1 MTKNW
6 LLSVSFLSS
15 FFAPSIL
22 AEDAFVLVFLDD
34 SPLQNIS
41 VVLDGDDVGKTDAN
55 GIIKV
60 SALPGAHTLDLLGNN
75 LEFPIEFALPA
86 NQEGEISIVFYE
98 EAGMSPLVST
108 RFFDHEDKTLGFV
121 TGVVTSASG
130 VPIDGALVEVPVAKV
145 SAITDLEGVYSLALP
160 RGLHDVSVS
169 SDGFRDSGVDGVRVF
184 ADFGVNARFKLL
196 KALPKGVIN
205 APTPNLEEV
214 VILGVFNPTEGA
226 ENIQRYASS
235 IVSAMDAD
243 QISRFGDSDVALAI
257 GRIVGLSVTEGK
269 YANVRGLDGRYIA
282 TNFNGILMP
291 STDPMRRDIQLDLFP
306 ANIVESIAV
315 QKSFSADQL
324 ATTTGG
330 SISVKTKG
338 LPQERVGG
346 ASVSTGFNTNVT
358 FNDVQGYRDSITEWL
373 SFDGGLRDIHSGV
386 LEATDGGVSLTI
398 CDPDVADI
406 CTRPEVA
413 MAYALTFKPDYD
425 LRAISSV
432 PDVGFDLDLGDRFEF
447 ADGEIGYYA
456 AVSYGRST
464 GYRGEATL
472 SNPINLNGN
481 YQRTQDTVAVSSYG
495 VLGYE
500 FDRGEILS
508 KTTLL
513 RSTDDTSRSTIA
525 TNTEGVDIEKTVL
538 EYVQRQLFSQSFN
551 GVLDFDLMSLESK
564 IDWRVG
570 YAETDRLE
578 PDRRQYYLQNGSLA
592 TSSLERR
599 WSDLNEVSNDI
610 GFDYTGIFDWGDNN
624 QTSIVVGALLSD
636 KNRTVD
642 LYRFGIRLGDSPVAL
657 TIVNGVD
664 ELLSIANFAADA
676 FRLRPATAL
685 TDSYTSAERT
695 EGYYVKLL
703 NELGSDWTAEL
714 GARFESF
721 SQEILYPRTVVVSN
735 NTLDHE
741 AWYPSFNLSW
751 RATEELQFRVGYSQT
766 VSYPGLIERSKSQSY
781 DPATDDPIFGTPALV
796 VSEIDNIDFR
806 VEYYFGDSN
815 SISLA
820 FFNKD
825 IANPVERAIPDAS
838 GSAADGTTF
847 RNQEKA
853 ALDGVELDFNT
864 ILVEDTDYSIFVNGN
879 ITFIDS
885 SVTLAAKSLQLEGAG
900 SSGRQL
906 QGQSEYLGNLQMGY
920 DHFPS
925 GQKLTLLL
933 NYFDDR
939 IFRTAR
945 GAALGPLVEVA
956 RTVVDLNYE
965 KSFGEDWAIKLQVK
979 NLTDEPVAYSQNQNV
994 IESYE
999 VGTSLSLSLSYRL

>member
-60 SALPGAHTLDLLGNN
+60 SALPGAHTLALLGNN

-108 RFFDHEDKTLGFV
+108 RFFDPEDKTLGFV

-130 VPIDGALVEVPVAKV
+130 VPIEGALVEVPVAKV

-358 FNDVQGYRDSITEWL
+358 FNDVQGYRDSTTEWL
-373 SFDGGLRDIHSGV
+373 GFDGGLRDIHSGV

-525 TNTEGVDIEKTVL
+525 TNTEGVDIEKT
-538 EYVQRQLFSQSFN
+538 
-551 GVLDFDLMSLESK
+551 
-564 IDWRVG
+564 
-570 YAETDRLE
+570 DRKSTRL
-578 PDRRQYYLQNGSLA
+578 N
-592 TSSLERR
+592 SSH
-599 WSDLNEVSNDI
+599 
-610 GFDYTGIFDWGDNN
+610 T
-624 QTSIVVGALLSD
+624 
-636 KNRTVD
+636 
-642 LYRFGIRLGDSPVAL
+642 
-657 TIVNGVD
+657 
-664 ELLSIANFAADA
+664 
-676 FRLRPATAL
+676 
-685 TDSYTSAERT
+685 
-695 EGYYVKLL
+695 
-703 NELGSDWTAEL
+703 
-714 GARFESF
+714 
-721 SQEILYPRTVVVSN
+721 
-735 NTLDHE
+735 
-741 AWYPSFNLSW
+741 
-751 RATEELQFRVGYSQT
+751 
-766 VSYPGLIERSKSQSY
+766 
-781 DPATDDPIFGTPALV
+781 
-796 VSEIDNIDFR
+796 
-806 VEYYFGDSN
+806 
-815 SISLA
+815 
-820 FFNKD
+820 
-825 IANPVERAIPDAS
+825 
-838 GSAADGTTF
+838 
-847 RNQEKA
+847 
-853 ALDGVELDFNT
+853 
-864 ILVEDTDYSIFVNGN
+864 
-879 ITFIDS
+879 
-885 SVTLAAKSLQLEGAG
+885 
-900 SSGRQL
+900 
-906 QGQSEYLGNLQMGY
+906 
-920 DHFPS
+920 
-925 GQKLTLLL
+925 
-933 NYFDDR
+933 
-939 IFRTAR
+939 
-945 GAALGPLVEVA
+945 
-956 RTVVDLNYE
+956 
-965 KSFGEDWAIKLQVK
+965 
-979 NLTDEPVAYSQNQNV
+979 
-994 IESYE
+994 
-999 VGTSLSLSLSYRL
+999 